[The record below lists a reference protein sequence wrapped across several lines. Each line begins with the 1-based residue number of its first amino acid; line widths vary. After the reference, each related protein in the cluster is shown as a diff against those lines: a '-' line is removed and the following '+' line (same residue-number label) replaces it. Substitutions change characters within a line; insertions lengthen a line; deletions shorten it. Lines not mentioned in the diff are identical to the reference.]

1 MYPIELKDILSV
13 WNIRFCSL
21 QWWLFCCDYNFL
33 CPRLNLLLFQ
43 LFFHLLHPLL
53 RPSVL
58 RSVPVVVRP
67 SLLGISLT
75 LKDRHTSQYL
85 SEVLSR
91 VLIFL
96 EGVKIFLFIG
106 WHLSRHPDDMWRS
119 NVEIDCGDIT
129 HLPVGRAG
137 NAGTPV
143 GRNSDQDRSVAIG
156 DIGDIG
162 DMLKEFKSL
171 PGVLAS
177 LTFPVFQAWGEVGM
191 GQKLFGFKLELIEEN
206 ADQVLSPRH
215 NA

>member
-1 MYPIELKDILSV
+1 MKHRILQ
-13 WNIRFCSL
+13 C
-21 QWWLFCCDYNFL
+21 WLFCCDYNFL

-43 LFFHLLHPLL
+43 FFFHLLHPLL
-53 RPSVL
+53 RPCVL

-85 SEVLSR
+85 KLSR
-91 VLIFL
+91 VSIFWG

-106 WHLSRHPDDMWRS
+106 WHLSRHPDDTWRS

-143 GRNSDQDRSVAIG
+143 ARNSDQDRSVA
-156 DIGDIG
+156 IGDIG

-177 LTFPVFQAWGEVGM
+177 LTLPVFQAWGEM